1 VKTFID
7 NWGMF
12 LLMREFMQIVGG
24 SKGLKLF
31 MQHERYKLAAAVRAA
46 LECGAECKKP
56 PNEVI
61 SLLFNVA
68 RRKGVLKEG
77 CQVGHVPEPEAP
89 PPQAMEE
96 YFQMVDDVVIDKMC
110 EYVAKHPSDV
120 ISEEEALA
128 YYQALIS
135 APFYVAFRKAI
146 YDKLAKLHKYR
157 TILDVGA
164 GTQDPLDILD
174 VCEIRGAKCELTA
187 LEVDNRLCADL
198 ERLAPK
204 YSFNVAC
211 GWEQLG
217 KYDIAVVQNV
227 LHWATDPLQVLLSA
241 RRHANRLFISQGV
254 VEGAG
259 IGFILVKVL
268 GAVRSLSWKEVEGFA
283 KEAGWKVERRFAKYP
298 DYLAL
303 FK

>member
-7 NWGMF
+7 NWGMI
-12 LLMREFMQIVGG
+12 LLMREFMQMLGG

-46 LECGAECKKP
+46 LECGADCRRP

-61 SLLFNVA
+61 ALLFNIA
-68 RRKGVLKEG
+68 KRKGVLKEG
-77 CQVGHVPEPEAP
+77 CQLVQVPEPKDP

-96 YFQMVDDVVIDKMC
+96 YFQLVNDVVIDKMC
-110 EYVAKHPSDV
+110 EYVAKPPSDV

-128 YYQALIS
+128 YYQALVS
-135 APFYVAFRKAI
+135 GPWYVAFRKAI
-146 YDKLAKLHKYR
+146 YDKLVKLYRYR

-174 VCEIRGAKCELTA
+174 VCEVHGAKCELTA
-187 LEVDNRLCADL
+187 HEVDQRVCADL
-198 ERLAPK
+198 EKLASK
-204 YSFNVAC
+204 YGFNVVC
-211 GWEQLG
+211 SWEQLG
-217 KYDIAVVQNV
+217 KYDIAIVQNV

-241 RRHANRLFISQGV
+241 RKHADRLFISQGV
-254 VEGAG
+254 IEGAG
-259 IGFILVKVL
+259 VGFILVRVL
-268 GAVRSLSWKEVEGFA
+268 GAVRSLSWKEVEGLA
-283 KEAGWKVERRFAKYP
+283 KQAGWKIERRFAKYP